1 MGATNLNMASYLN
14 YQFKDTESFIN
25 TFDEAP
31 LWSASFGLLLLK
43 HVELKSDQTVIDIG
57 SGAGFPLLE
66 LAGRLGNSCKLYG
79 IDPWKNAN
87 VRAHQKIENYG
98 YSNVSIIEASA
109 EQIPFE
115 NNTID
120 LIVSNLGINNFENPE
135 IVFKECHRALKPNGK
150 LALTTNLNGHWKEFY
165 QLFYYTLENIDK
177 ANLIPI
183 LKKDEE
189 HRGTIESISK
199 LFTNNNL
206 TLTRHYEEQ
215 FKMNFIDGSA
225 FLNHHF
231 IKLGWLTTW
240 IGLFPKAELLEIFT
254 ALELNLNDYAVKNN
268 GLSLTV
274 PMAYLEGVK

>member
-1 MGATNLNMASYLN
+1 MASYLN

-43 HVELKSDQTVIDIG
+43 HVELKSNQTVIDIG

-135 IVFKECHRALKPNGK
+135 IVFKECHRALKPSGK
-150 LALTTNLNGHWKEFY
+150 LVLTTNLNGHWKEFY

-206 TLTRHYEEQ
+206 KLTRHYEEQ

-240 IGLFPKAELLEIFT
+240 MGLFPKAELLEIFT